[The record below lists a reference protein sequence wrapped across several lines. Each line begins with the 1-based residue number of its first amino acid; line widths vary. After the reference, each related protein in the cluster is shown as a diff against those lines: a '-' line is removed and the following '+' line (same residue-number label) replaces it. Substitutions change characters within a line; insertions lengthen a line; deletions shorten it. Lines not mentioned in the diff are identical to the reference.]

1 MTHGFDTGF
10 LVAFEVTDHPD
21 HAAARARIRVC
32 HSNGDDFALAPQV
45 LAEFIHV
52 VTDQRRF
59 TSPLAIDAALLR
71 AQAWWAAAEVR
82 QVFPTGSAVSTFADW
97 MGKHRLGR
105 NRLLD
110 TMLAATY
117 FSAGITSVMTTNSR
131 DFQVFGVFQIIRP

>member
-10 LVAFEVTDHPD
+10 LIAFEITDHPD
-21 HAAARARIRVC
+21 HGAARARIRVC

-59 TSPLAIDAALLR
+59 TSPLAIDAALSR
-71 AQAWWAAAEVR
+71 AQAWWTAPEVT
-82 QVFPTGSAVSTFADW
+82 QVFPSGNAVSTFLGW
-97 MGKHRLGR
+97 MAMHRLGR
-105 NRLLD
+105 NRILD

-117 FSAGITSVMTTNSR
+117 LSAGITSVLTTNSR
-131 DFQVFGVFQIIRP
+131 DFQIFGIFQIIRP

>member
-21 HAAARARIRVC
+21 HAAVRARVRVC

-45 LAEFIHV
+45 LAEFI
-52 VTDQRRF
+52 QRRF

-82 QVFPTGSAVSTFADW
+82 QVFPP
-97 MGKHRLGR
+97 
-105 NRLLD
+105 
-110 TMLAATY
+110 
-117 FSAGITSVMTTNSR
+117 
-131 DFQVFGVFQIIRP
+131 GVQ

>member
-21 HAAARARIRVC
+21 HAAARARMRVC

-71 AQAWWAAAEVR
+71 AQAWWAR
-82 QVFPTGSAVSTFADW
+82 R
-97 MGKHRLGR
+97 K
-105 NRLLD
+105 
-110 TMLAATY
+110 
-117 FSAGITSVMTTNSR
+117 
-131 DFQVFGVFQIIRP
+131 